1 MTYLASAGQKG
12 NPNCSKGGVNSASG
26 SADAIASA
34 EISHNVR
41 GGDGS
46 AGPFAPAPVA
56 PDGRRGALSRR
67 WRRRN
72 APQRRRPRHA
82 ARQPQAEEAP
92 YQ

>member
-1 MTYLASAGQKG
+1 MTYLASAGQKR
-12 NPNCSKGGVNSASG
+12 NPNCSKGAVNSASG

-34 EISHNVR
+34 ETSNNVR
-41 GGDGS
+41 S

-92 YQ
+92 DK